1 MSLLFQIKLFEFL
14 LILTLSESLQKT
26 TCINRDVSSTTN
38 ANKMHPGVF
47 KWNEKDRKSCWM
59 CIISMTVVYAV
70 LGQFVYSQHQDD
82 IQIDSVYTNSKIER
96 ILDKHGV

>member
-1 MSLLFQIKLFEFL
+1 
-14 LILTLSESLQKT
+14 
-26 TCINRDVSSTTN
+26 
-38 ANKMHPGVF
+38 MHPGVF
-47 KWNEKDRKSCWM
+47 KWNEKDRMSCWM

-82 IQIDSVYTNSKIER
+82 IQIDSGYTNSKIEQ